1 MEFKKYRLSNKY
13 SVYQPGNSNCDLCPS
28 EKLCIKKKPTIPT
41 TSITDQVPT
50 SDCTRD
56 LHIEV
61 VNKKILKTNLKNYL
75 QKW

>member
-28 EKLCIKKKPTIPT
+28 EKLCIKKKANNPNNINNRSGPN
-41 TSITDQVPT
+41 I
-50 SDCTRD
+50 R